1 MTAPGPAEHRVH
13 QNLVETRADGV
24 AVLRVDRDEA
34 LGALS
39 RGMVEALGHYLAAL
53 RSDEAVRV
61 LVLTGTGRGFV
72 AGADIG
78 EYHGV
83 GRTAF
88 DDYQKLSRGVFDQL
102 AQLPQPTIA
111 AVNGYALGGGFEV
124 ALCCDFIVAS
134 SAARFGLPEVTLG
147 LLPGGGGTVRL
158 ARAVGARVTKELVL
172 TGRRMKPPEA
182 QQLGLLTAL
191 VEPDELLPRALELAG
206 EIARQAPL
214 AVREGKRLVDD
225 GLDSGLTTALT
236 REQQVL
242 SWLFTTEDAREGVAS
257 FVEKRDAVFHG
268 R

>member
-1 MTAPGPAEHRVH
+1 MHEHL
-13 QNLVETRADGV
+13 NETRADGV
-24 AVLRVDRDEA
+24 AVLRIDREAA

-39 RGMVEALGHYLAAL
+39 RGMVEALGDYLAAL
-53 RSDEAVRV
+53 RADDDVRV

-78 EYHGV
+78 EYHDV
-83 GRTAF
+83 SRTAF
-88 DDYQKLSRGVFDQL
+88 DDYQRLSRGVFDRL

-111 AVNGYALGGGFEV
+111 AVNGYALGGGFEL

-172 TGRRMKPPEA
+172 TGRRMKPAEA
-182 QQLGLLTAL
+182 ERLGLLTAL
-191 VEPDELLPRALELAG
+191 VEPDELLPRALDLAR
-206 EIARQAPL
+206 EIAARAPL

-225 GLDSGLTTALT
+225 GLDSGLATALT

-242 SWLFTTEDAREGVAS
+242 SWLFTTNDAREGIAA
-257 FVEKRDAVFHG
+257 FVEKREARFRG